1 MSTFAEKAA
10 PYLQKYGW
18 AVFPVSRNKVPCVK
32 GDKERGILG
41 GVHLASRDSDQIDAW
56 NDEFPGANVAVACGN
71 INGICVLDVD
81 NPEGLA
87 SLDRIFD
94 MGFERFAPTVTA
106 RSARGGLH
114 YYFIQPNIRIKN
126 RASKIAPGIDVRSD
140 GGSIIAP
147 PSETEHGRYEW
158 INSPDGWNHDGIVI
172 PAPMPEWLRQKASAE
187 RPPNPVSTRR
197 NAGRTCDKPSP
208 VILDM
213 EEREL
218 RSTAEGGRNHAL
230 NKAAYVFGQFVAAD
244 LIGVGEATRR
254 LMAAATSIGL
264 HHVEAEKTIESGLR
278 AGQANPR

>member
-1 MSTFAEKAA
+1 MTFAEKAA

-32 GDKERGILG
+32 RGC
-41 GVHLASRDSDQIDAW
+41 HAASREPDQIDAW
-56 NDEFPGANVAVACGN
+56 SDEFPNANVAVACGE

-81 NPEGLA
+81 KPAGIE
-87 SLDRIFD
+87 SLNRIFD
-94 MGFERFAPTVTA
+94 MGFERFARTVTA

-126 RASKIAPGIDVRSD
+126 RAGCIAPGLDIRTD

-158 INSPDGWNHDGIVI
+158 INAPDEWNHDGIVI

-187 RPPNPVSTRR
+187 RPPNPVALRR
-197 NAGRTCDKPSP
+197 NAGRVFDGPSP
-208 VILDM
+208 KILDM
-213 EEREL
+213 EEAEL
-218 RSTAEGGRNHAL
+218 RKAMTGGRNHAL
-230 NKAAYVFGQFVAAD
+230 NKASYVFGQFIAARM
-244 LIGVGEATRR
+244 IGEGEAMRR
-254 LMAAATSIGL
+254 LMASAAQIGL
-264 HHVEAEKTIESGLR
+264 GHIEAEKTIQSGLR

>member
-1 MSTFAEKAA
+1 MSTFAQKAE

-18 AVFPVSRNKVPCVK
+18 AVFPVSRNKVPFVK
-32 GDKERGILG
+32 GGC
-41 GVHLASRDSDQIDAW
+41 HAASREPDQIDAW
-56 NDEFPGANVAVACGN
+56 SDEFPGANVAVACGE

-81 NPEGLA
+81 NPTGLE
-87 SLDRIFD
+87 SLERIWA

-114 YYFIQPNIRIKN
+114 YYFIHPNIRIKN
-126 RASKIAPGIDVRSD
+126 RASMIAPGIDVRST

-158 INSPDGWNHDGIVI
+158 INAPDAWNHDGIVI

-197 NAGRTCDKPSP
+197 NAGRTYDKPSP

-230 NKAAYVFGQFVAAD
+230 NKAAYVFGQFIAAD
-244 LIGVGEATRR
+244 LIGIGEATRR

-264 HHVEAEKTIESGLR
+264 HQVEAEKTIESGLR